1 VGSLVVGT
9 AALVPNGS
17 GMADVPD
24 TIDLERDRDLKGREG
39 DIWVRRGLMSI
50 VAAIPVI
57 ALFNVFGQR
66 PDTHTLVG
74 PAASLKI
81 SAPARLRGGLLYQV
95 RFHITARQDIKDA
108 YLVLG
113 PGWAEGMQMNT
124 IEPSPVSE
132 ASNDGR
138 LSFELGHIGAG
149 HSYIL
154 FMQFQVNPTNVAF
167 GRKQTVWLND
177 GKIRLLTFS
186 RDLRVFP

>member
-1 VGSLVVGT
+1 
-9 AALVPNGS
+9 
-17 GMADVPD
+17 MANVPD
-24 TIDLERDRDLKGREG
+24 AIVLKRDRDLEGRRH
-39 DIWVRRGLMSI
+39 DIWVRRGLMSL
-50 VAAIPVI
+50 VAAIPVL

-74 PAASLKI
+74 PSASMKI
-81 SAPARLRGGLLYQV
+81 YAPSKLRGGLLYEA

-113 PGWAEGMQMNT
+113 TGWAEGMSINT

-132 ASNDGR
+132 ASNSGR

-149 HSYIL
+149 KSYIQ

-167 GRKQTVWLND
+167 GRKQTVWLNN
-177 GKIRLLTFS
+177 GKDRLLTFS
-186 RDLRVFP
+186 RSVTIFP

>member
-1 VGSLVVGT
+1 
-9 AALVPNGS
+9 
-17 GMADVPD
+17 MAGVPD

-66 PDTHTLVG
+66 AETRTLVG

-81 SAPARLRGGLLYQV
+81 SAPARLRGGLLYQA

-132 ASNDGR
+132 TSNNGR
-138 LSFELGHIGAG
+138 LSFELGEIRAG

-154 FMQFQVNPTNVAF
+154 FMQFQVNPTNVAWN
-167 GRKQTVWLND
+167 RKQTVWLND
-177 GKIRLLTFS
+177 GTTRLLTFS
-186 RDLRVFP
+186 RGLTIFP